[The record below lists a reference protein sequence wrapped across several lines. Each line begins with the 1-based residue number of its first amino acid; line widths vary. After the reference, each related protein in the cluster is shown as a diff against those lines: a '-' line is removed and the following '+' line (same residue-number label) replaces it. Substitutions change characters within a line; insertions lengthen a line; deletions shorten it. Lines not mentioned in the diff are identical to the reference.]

1 MGNKI
6 VFGVLI
12 NELQNVIQSIVV
24 LQQTVDELNS
34 LSSKHFFVVGGEGHG
49 HGGFLRNECNL
60 TGFEAVV

>member
-34 LSSKHFFVVGGEGHG
+34 LSSKHFFVVLGEGHG
-49 HGGFLRNECNL
+49 HGGFLRYKCNL